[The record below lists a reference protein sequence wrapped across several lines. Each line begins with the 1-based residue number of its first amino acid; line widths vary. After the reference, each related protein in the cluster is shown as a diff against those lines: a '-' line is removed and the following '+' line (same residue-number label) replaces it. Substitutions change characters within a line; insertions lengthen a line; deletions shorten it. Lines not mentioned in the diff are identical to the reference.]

1 MSLMKWEPFKLL
13 EDFPMLPFAPF
24 RTFDFAVDVYE
35 DKGNVIAE
43 MNLPGLKLEDISV
56 TFQNGS
62 LKVAAKREEEKE
74 KKEKDFFFKEIKR
87 GTFERVIALPTNI
100 KIDKTEAHYL
110 NGVLKIVMPMVEP
123 PKVEK
128 VKVTVQ

>member
-1 MSLMKWEPFKLL
+1 MSLMKWEPFKLF
-13 EDFPMLPFAPF
+13 EDFPLLPFTPF
-24 RTFDFAVDVYE
+24 RTFDFAVDIYE
-35 DKGNVIAE
+35 EKGNIIAE
-43 MNLPGLKLEDISV
+43 MNLPGMKLEDISV

-87 GTFERVIALPTNI
+87 GTFERVIALPTNV
-100 KIDKTEAHYL
+100 KIDKTEAHYV
-110 NGVLKIVMPMVEP
+110 NGVLKIVMPMVEL

-128 VKVTVQ
+128 VRVTVQ